1 MARPAG
7 RLMTRLFSWI
17 VLVGLVVG
25 ASGCSAVAARVG
37 FGPKQRQEGGAGI
50 LSRPTPSALREVAPP
65 PGVQQLMGALGEHQP
80 RVEILSPRNGS
91 TQAEGDWILQLAVR
105 DWPLVDAGPLGLG
118 PHLVVQIDGDPPIRL
133 HDADQLALNL
143 PPLSP
148 GSHRITAYAA
158 RPWGEAVKS
167 PGAQA
172 QIVVHRVAANPLGV
186 PAVGSPQ
193 LIVASPALTVSAEP
207 VLLDWLL
214 LDAPLQHLRPND
226 DSWRLRVT
234 LNGDSFLVDR
244 NDPLWLQGWRP
255 GSNALVLELVD
266 GQGEPLN
273 APFNSLVQEVR
284 LEPGPRP
291 IWQGG
296 RLDALTVAQLLGE
309 APPPQPEVAETVEA
323 VEAFVPTIPPALE
336 PSPEASPAL
345 EEDSPR
351 SPQADL
357 GNDQDQAKQLE
368 QSPVSR
374 EPVESELPDGAAQ
387 APKPQESVQQELKPQ
402 GADTNAGSSNEDKES
417 GPEPIEAA
425 PTLKTDTMP
434 SPPADVTTPL
444 VIQEEA

>member
-1 MARPAG
+1 M
-7 RLMTRLFSWI
+7 
-17 VLVGLVVG
+17 
-25 ASGCSAVAARVG
+25 AARVG
-37 FGPKQRQEGGAGI
+37 FGPTQRQEGGAGI
-50 LSRPTPSALREVAPP
+50 LSRPAPSALREVAPP

-80 RVEILSPRNGS
+80 MVEILSPRNGS
-91 TQAEGDWILQLAVR
+91 TLTEGDWPLQLAVR

-118 PHLVVQIDGDPPIRL
+118 PHLVVQIDGNPPLRL
-133 HDADQLALNL
+133 QDTDQLELSL

-158 RPWGEAVKS
+158 RPWGEAVKN

-186 PAVGSPQ
+186 PASGSPQ
-193 LIVASPALTVSAEP
+193 MIVASPGATVSAQP

-234 LNGDSFLVDR
+234 VNGDSFLVDR
-244 NDPLWLQGWRP
+244 NEPLWLQGWRP

-291 IWQGG
+291 IWQGN

-309 APPPQPEVAETVEA
+309 APPPQPEVVEP
-323 VEAFVPTIPPALE
+323 VEPVVPTIPPVLE
-336 PSPEASPAL
+336 PSPEASPAP
-345 EEDSPR
+345 EEGSPR
-351 SPQADL
+351 SPQADPR
-357 GNDQDQAKQLE
+357 NDQDLTKQQE
-368 QSPVSR
+368 QSPVSI
-374 EPVESELPDGAAQ
+374 EPPDTALPDAAAQ
-387 APKPQESVQQELKPQ
+387 APEPQESGQQGGKPQ
-402 GADTNAGSSNEDKES
+402 GAETNADSSNEDKES
-417 GPEPIEAA
+417 GPAPIEAA
-425 PTLKTDTMP
+425 PTLQTGTMP

-444 VIQEEA
+444 TTQEEA

>member
-1 MARPAG
+1 
-7 RLMTRLFSWI
+7 
-17 VLVGLVVG
+17 
-25 ASGCSAVAARVG
+25 
-37 FGPKQRQEGGAGI
+37 
-50 LSRPTPSALREVAPP
+50 
-65 PGVQQLMGALGEHQP
+65 
-80 RVEILSPRNGS
+80 
-91 TQAEGDWILQLAVR
+91 
-105 DWPLVDAGPLGLG
+105 
-118 PHLVVQIDGDPPIRL
+118 VQIDGDPPIRL

-193 LIVASPALTVSAEP
+193 LIVASPALTVSAQP

-357 GNDQDQAKQLE
+357 DNDQDQAKQLE

-374 EPVESELPDGAAQ
+374 EPVDTELPDGAAQ
-387 APKPQESVQQELKPQ
+387 APEPQESVQQELKPQ

-425 PTLKTDTMP
+425 PTLKTDTMT